1 MIIAT
6 RTPPKATAMPTTETT
21 TTKRQTW
28 TDWFPDSEP
37 RLTFHELD
45 DHIRSMGLDPVAP
58 SAMRFWQKQGLV
70 PYPVRRRRGNTQYA
84 LYPSVALAVI
94 ERIRNLQRAG
104 LSLEQIRPLIRGM
117 VATWNESDPLRIRDA
132 LMEAAA
138 KQAELGGVAIAHVT
152 LTFTDTTGVDTSYQY
167 YPSQK

>member
-1 MIIAT
+1 MFIL
-6 RTPPKATAMPTTETT
+6 PKANPAMPATDTT
-21 TTKRQTW
+21 TSKRETW

-70 PYPVRRRRGNTQYA
+70 PYPVRRRRDNAQYA
-84 LYPSVALAVI
+84 LYPSVALAVV

-117 VATWNESDPLRIRDA
+117 VATWNESDPLGIRDA
-132 LMEAAA
+132 LMDAAI
-138 KQAELGGVAIAHVT
+138 KQAEQGGVTIAHVT
-152 LTFTDTTGVDTSYQY
+152 LTFTDTTGIDTSYQY